1 MDAAVCRE
9 EDMPIEWDGEM
20 RTLTYFWNAGLLKIA
35 LANDVDVLE
44 QLSMHSTNPIQSIDQ
59 ST

>member
-1 MDAAVCRE
+1 
-9 EDMPIEWDGEM
+9 MPIEWDGEM